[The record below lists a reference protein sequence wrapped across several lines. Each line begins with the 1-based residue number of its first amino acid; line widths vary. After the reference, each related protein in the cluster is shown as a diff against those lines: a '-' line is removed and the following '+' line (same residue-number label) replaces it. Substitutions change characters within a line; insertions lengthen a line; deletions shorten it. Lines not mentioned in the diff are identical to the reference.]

1 MIVAP
6 ASRARSRRIGS
17 RLGWFR
23 NNRRQ
28 GLTASTPSFR
38 FAMMSAS
45 LRPARQSIAMTAP
58 SGAKSRADCSRMRL
72 SIPTERNIS
81 SVRIWKNAAR
91 GSGELA
97 RRRSMVTERIPCCA
111 RNVAA
116 DRPTNPPPAIRT
128 GASSVMA
135 VSLLRM
141 DDSMQVRSALPRAP
155 ALVIGLARRPR
166 VRGRG
171 DLHPHLELAVR
182 LDGGLAGPA
191 VLFAPDECQNVPD
204 LDVRV
209 DDTERQR
216 RALVVAVAAEH
227 GEADRLATRHDLVER
242 GRGIVAVRE
251 IEVLVVLPARDQE
264 RGKDLQHV
272 LGIPGQGHL
281 LAVRRFRYLLQRLP
295 PDEVVVELDERPV
308 AQRVGREVIV
318 LDIPGHEAAPDRSGA
333 FVSVRGK
340 PLAVLLHPLPGVHRR

>member
-23 NNRRQ
+23 NKRRQ

-45 LRPARQSIAMTAP
+45 LRPARQSIAMMAP
-58 SGAKSRADCSRMRL
+58 SGTKSRADCSRTRL

-81 SVRIWKNAAR
+81 SVRMWKNAAR

-97 RRRSMVTERIPCCA
+97 RRRSMVTERIPWCA

-116 DRPTNPPPAIRT
+116 DRPTTPPPASRR
-128 GASSVMA
+128 GASPVMA
-135 VSLLRM
+135 VTLLAR
-141 DDSMQVRSALPRAP
+141 ARAP
-155 ALVIGLARRPR
+155 ALVIALARPPR
-166 VRGRG
+166 VGGGG
-171 DLHPHLELAVR
+171 DPPPALELAVR
-182 LDGGLAGPA
+182 LEGGLAGPA

-227 GEADRLATRHDLVER
+227 GKADRLATRHDLVER

-251 IEVLVVLPARDQE
+251 IEVLVVLPARDQQRSE
-264 RGKDLQHV
+264 DLQHV
-272 LGIPGQGHL
+272 LGIPGEGHL
-281 LAVRRFRYLLQRLP
+281 LAVPPFRYLLQRLP

-318 LDIPGHEAAPDRSGA
+318 LDIPGHEAAADRGGA
-333 FVSVRGK
+333 FVSVSGK
-340 PLAVLLHPLPGVHRR
+340 PLAVLLHPLPGVHRG

>member
-91 GSGELA
+91 GSGEPA
-97 RRRSMVTERIPCCA
+97 RRRSMGTERIPWCA

-116 DRPTNPPPAIRT
+116 DRPANPPPAIRT
-128 GASSVMA
+128 GASSAMA
-135 VSLLRM
+135 ESLLRM
-141 DDSMQVRSALPRAP
+141 DLPRAP
-155 ALVIGLARRPR
+155 ALVIGLTRRPR

-171 DLHPHLELAVR
+171 DSHPDLELAVR

-191 VLFAPDECQNVPD
+191 VLFVPDECQNVPD
-204 LDVRV
+204 LDVDRKS
-209 DDTERQR
+209 TRLNSSH
-216 RALVVAVAAEH
+216 LVISYAVFCLKKKKTATKLTTPARVAAT
-227 GEADRLATRHDLVER
+227 L
-242 GRGIVAVRE
+242 
-251 IEVLVVLPARDQE
+251 
-264 RGKDLQHV
+264 
-272 LGIPGQGHL
+272 
-281 LAVRRFRYLLQRLP
+281 
-295 PDEVVVELDERPV
+295 
-308 AQRVGREVIV
+308 
-318 LDIPGHEAAPDRSGA
+318 
-333 FVSVRGK
+333 
-340 PLAVLLHPLPGVHRR
+340 

>member
-38 FAMMSAS
+38 FGMMSAS
-45 LRPARQSIAMTAP
+45 LRPARQSIAMIAP
-58 SGAKSRADCSRMRL
+58 SGTKSRADCSRTRL

-81 SVRIWKNAAR
+81 SVRIWKKAAR

-97 RRRSMVTERIPCCA
+97 RRRSMVTERIPWCA

-128 GASSVMA
+128 GAASVMA
-135 VSLLRM
+135 
-141 DDSMQVRSALPRAP
+141 RSALPCAP
-155 ALVIGLARRPR
+155 ALVIALARRPC

-171 DLHPHLELAVR
+171 DSHPDLELAVR

-209 DDTERQR
+209 DDTERQHR
-216 RALVVAVAAEH
+216 TLVVAVA
-227 GEADRLATRHDLVER
+227 
-242 GRGIVAVRE
+242 
-251 IEVLVVLPARDQE
+251 
-264 RGKDLQHV
+264 
-272 LGIPGQGHL
+272 
-281 LAVRRFRYLLQRLP
+281 
-295 PDEVVVELDERPV
+295 
-308 AQRVGREVIV
+308 
-318 LDIPGHEAAPDRSGA
+318 
-333 FVSVRGK
+333 
-340 PLAVLLHPLPGVHRR
+340 

>member
-6 ASRARSRRIGS
+6 ASRAWSRRIGS

-38 FAMMSAS
+38 FGMMSAS
-45 LRPARQSIAMTAP
+45 LRPARQSIAMMAP
-58 SGAKSRADCSRMRL
+58 SGTKSRADCSRMRL

-171 DLHPHLELAVR
+171 DSHPHLELAVR

-209 DDTERQR
+209 DDTKRQR

-227 GEADRLATRHDLVER
+227 GKADRPAARHDLVER
-242 GRGIVAVRE
+242 GRGIVAVRKV
-251 IEVLVVLPARDQE
+251 EVLVVLPVRDQQ
-264 RGKDLQHV
+264 RGEDLEHV
-272 LGIPGQGHL
+272 LGVPGKGHL
-281 LAVRRFRYLLQRLP
+281 LAVRPRRHVLECLP
-295 PDEVVVELDERPV
+295 PYEVVVELDERPV
-308 AQRVGREVIV
+308 AQRVRCEVVI
-318 LDIPGHEAAPDRSGA
+318 LDVPGHEAAADGCRP
-333 FVSVRGK
+333 FV
-340 PLAVLLHPLPGVHRR
+340 

>member
-1 MIVAP
+1 
-6 ASRARSRRIGS
+6 
-17 RLGWFR
+17 
-23 NNRRQ
+23 
-28 GLTASTPSFR
+28 
-38 FAMMSAS
+38 
-45 LRPARQSIAMTAP
+45 
-58 SGAKSRADCSRMRL
+58 MRL

-97 RRRSMVTERIPCCA
+97 GRRSMVTERIPCCA

-135 VSLLRM
+135 VSLLLGGSSKPCLNSRTLGM
-141 DDSMQVRSALPRAP
+141 PALLSLTRIPQPESGHDIGSRPAARSALPRAP
-155 ALVIGLARRPR
+155 AFVIGLARRPR

-171 DLHPHLELAVR
+171 DSHPDLELAVR

-227 GEADRLATRHDLVER
+227 GKADRLATRHDLVER

-251 IEVLVVLPARDQE
+251 IEVLVVLPARHQQ
-264 RGKDLQHV
+264 RGEDLEHV
-272 LGIPGQGHL
+272 LGVPGEGHL
-281 LAVRRFRYLLQRLP
+281 LAVRAFRYLLQRLP

-333 FVSVRGK
+333 FVSVSGK